1 MLANDYFHCLDL
13 FSDPSLHS
21 HQKLPQR
28 SMTVTMNSSDLQ
40 QLKENYI
47 NMIIDGMDMDSLV
60 QFAFD
65 SMLEE
70 LENWTKEDIV
80 DEIMINYDEEVLE
93 SVMPTEAS

>member
-1 MLANDYFHCLDL
+1 MPADDYFHCLDL
-13 FSDPSLHS
+13 SSDPSVHYY
-21 HQKLPQR
+21 QKLPQR